1 MSAIALSV
9 NINPKIS
16 LLLSS
21 IAADF
26 SIDQIGKES
35 IFDLNKLKKYLSH
48 VLR

>member
-1 MSAIALSV
+1 MLNSISDTS
-9 NINPKIS
+9 S

-48 VLR
+48 VLK